1 MYITK
6 DSGKRIEFKSG
17 MKREDATGK
26 PRYDLLIPLNCKY
39 PMLMR
44 WTEILT
50 RGAEKYPDRNYEK
63 ANSIEEMDRAYQS
76 LWRHFIQ
83 YVTNVD
89 DGEDHASAIYF
100 NIQVIELIK
109 EKLNVSK

>member
-6 DSGKRIEFKSG
+6 DSGKRVEFQSG
-17 MKREDATGK
+17 MQREDATGK
-26 PRYDLLIPLNCKY
+26 TRYDLLIPLNCKHS
-39 PMLMR
+39 MLIR
-44 WTEILT
+44 WAELLT

-63 ANSIEEMDRAYQS
+63 ANSQEEMDRAYQS

-83 YVTNVD
+83 YVQGETD
-89 DGEDHASAIYF
+89 EDHASAIFF

-109 EKLNVSK
+109 ERMEEK